1 MERAIDKL
9 EPFQRAISKAHL
21 AAAGVAVDSLEN
33 PDKPLIAI
41 ANSWNEVCP
50 GHEPL
55 KKLAEEVKKG
65 VLEAGGEP
73 IEFNTIGMCDGIA
86 QGHAGMRY
94 CLPHREI
101 IADSC
106 EAMIVGEGCFD
117 GVVYLGSC
125 DKIIPG
131 MLMAAARIDLPA
143 ALVTCGPCYDE
154 IKPSE
159 SKALR
164 ARFLAGEATERD
176 VIEGTLR
183 YYTGPGVCPFLGTAN
198 TMGCLTEGLG
208 MMLPNGA
215 LWPSSTSQRRFS
227 ARQTGAAVVDLVRR
241 GIKPSDIMTQAAID
255 NTVKLLA
262 SIGGSLNALI
272 HLPALAAELGLEC
285 TWAQVA
291 EITSKTPVICN
302 VVPNGDI
309 SCVNLYKA
317 GGIPAVLQ
325 TISGDLDTSVMTVT
339 GKTLAE
345 NLETSVLRCDRS
357 VIRTQDDPASVA
369 NGIQVLYGN
378 LAPEGALVK
387 TSAVPA
393 EQHVWSGTA
402 MVFDSEEEAF
412 EAYNAHAIKPG
423 TGVIIRYEG
432 PKGGPGM
439 KELHR
444 VTEIMKGIPDSAVI
458 TDGRFS
464 GASGGLSVGY
474 LCPEAFDGAPI
485 ALVENGDKINIDLT
499 RNLIEVEVSDEE
511 FARRKQGWTP
521 VVHENGGH
529 LLARYARQVSSAKTG
544 AVIG

>member
-1 MERAIDKL
+1 MICTIEHALVPGTFDPITYGHIDVVRRARRLFPRVTVAVAESIGKNGSGPVFSLDERVAL
-9 EPFQRAISKAHL
+9 AREALAGTPGVEVEPFCGLLVDFAHQLGAGAVVKGLRAMTDFEYELQQADLNYRLDSELESIFVMSAPQYGYISSS
-21 AAAGVAVDSLEN
+21 VVRQIS
-33 PDKPLIAI
+33 
-41 ANSWNEVCP
+41 SF
-50 GHEPL
+50 
-55 KKLAEEVKKG
+55 
-65 VLEAGGEP
+65 GG
-73 IEFNTIGMCDGIA
+73 DV
-86 QGHAGMRY
+86 
-94 CLPHREI
+94 
-101 IADSC
+101 S
-106 EAMIVGEGCFD
+106 
-117 GVVYLGSC
+117 
-125 DKIIPG
+125 
-131 MLMAAARIDLPA
+131 
-143 ALVTCGPCYDE
+143 ALVPPNVVE
-154 IKPSE
+154 
-159 SKALR
+159 ALR

-285 TWAQVA
+285 TWTQVA

-317 GGIPAVLQ
+317 GGIPAVLE
-325 TISGDLDTSVMTVT
+325 TIAGDLDTSVMTVT

-393 EQHVWSGTA
+393 DQHVWSGTA
-402 MVFDSEEEAF
+402 MVFNSEEEAF

-499 RNLIEVEVSDEE
+499 KNLIEVEVSDEE
-511 FARRKQGWTP
+511 FARRKQGWKP
-521 VVHENGGH
+521 VIHENGGH
-529 LLARYARQVSSAKTG
+529 LLARYAKQVSSAKTG
-544 AVIG
+544 AVIE